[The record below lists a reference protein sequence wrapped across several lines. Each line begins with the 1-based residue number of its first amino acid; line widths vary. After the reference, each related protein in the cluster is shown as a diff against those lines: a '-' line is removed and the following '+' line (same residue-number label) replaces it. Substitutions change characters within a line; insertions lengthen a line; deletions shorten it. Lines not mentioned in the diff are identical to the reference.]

1 MCAEELKAIKLLPC
15 PNCGEFRDIGQ
26 NSDREWHIYCFS
38 CKMRGPAGENEFFA
52 AAAWNALP
60 RKPQGVDEA
69 LLAQAAMRHY
79 GLENCL
85 NQMQEELAEAMAAI
99 NHWRRG
105 RPGAREEL
113 AEELADVLVV
123 MEQLQVELGPEI
135 ARWVAEKKERL
146 SKHAWFVEAQQGR
159 EPVI

>member
-1 MCAEELKAIKLLPC
+1 MCEELKLLPC
-15 PNCGEFRDIGQ
+15 PACGHKADEPDEYDGLFFVGCFNCGL
-26 NSDREWHIYCFS
+26 
-38 CKMRGPAGENEFFA
+38 RGPSATNAEDA

-79 GLENCL
+79 GLENRL

-113 AEELADVLVV
+113 TEELADVLVV

-146 SKHAWFVEAQQGR
+146 SKHAWFSER
-159 EPVI
+159 EL